1 MYSHKVLF
9 LSYPAVHPVERSSG
23 SLSDFFFPWRDKW
36 LFAAELQRRPVCVF
50 FVPLRILSSKIQSRI
65 VSKLRKDEW
74 MGRRQEKRDDASMA
88 NQFGKVLPPWRIGW
102 ENFQWP
108 LLSSC
113 SPFPFRGQES
123 CDAKKLK
130 QKSRVKKRCKQ
141 EGGSLTFSILNLS
154 STFISWQ
161 DEKVALGFEG
171 HCSSISVIKKKLEG
185 LLSAFFLI
193 SLLSWMSSAFSS
205 VFRLCF
211 ALIIHLIHLMAD
223 SRMGPKED
231 KWL

>member
-1 MYSHKVLF
+1 MEAFQTSFFHDVTNDFLLPNCKEGPYASSSSLCESYHLKYKVALCQSSERTNEWGGDKRGEMMHQWQINLVKFCHLDELDEKTFNGLF
-9 LSYPAVHPVERSSG
+9 FL
-23 SLSDFFFPWRDKW
+23 L
-36 LFAAELQRRPVCVF
+36 
-50 FVPLRILSSKIQSRI
+50 VPLSLLEDRNPATLTKAKITR
-65 VSKLRKDEW
+65 
-74 MGRRQEKRDDASMA
+74 EKEM
-88 NQFGKVLPPWRIGW
+88 
-102 ENFQWP
+102 
-108 LLSSC
+108 
-113 SPFPFRGQES
+113 
-123 CDAKKLK
+123 
-130 QKSRVKKRCKQ
+130 Q

-185 LLSAFFLI
+185 LLSAAFFLI
-193 SLLSWMSSAFSS
+193 SLLSSAFSS

-231 KWL
+231 K